1 MPEWLHSA
9 VIEAVPNDQVPLLT
23 EPVILAIIGLAGIA
37 ITAWLTYL
45 GVKAGHDRARQDSDR
60 QRVAAVEA
68 RLETTE
74 KQNIGLW
81 AYCRALIDHIYKGGG
96 APPPDPP
103 HTIMDLFD

>member
-1 MPEWLHSA
+1 MNLFQISPASA
-9 VIEAVPNDQVPLLT
+9 GTLLT
-23 EPVILAIIGLAGIA
+23 EPVILAIIGLAGIVF
-37 ITAWLTYL
+37 TSYLTYL
-45 GVKAGHDRARQDSDR
+45 GVKAKIDRE
-60 QRVAAVEA
+60 RVTAMEA
-68 RLETTE
+68 RMATTE